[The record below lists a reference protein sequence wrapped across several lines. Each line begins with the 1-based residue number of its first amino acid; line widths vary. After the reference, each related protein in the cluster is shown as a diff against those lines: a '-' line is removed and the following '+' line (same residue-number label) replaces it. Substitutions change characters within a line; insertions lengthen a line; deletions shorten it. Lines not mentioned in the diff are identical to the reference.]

1 MLKARRKEES
11 QAIIM
16 KEGGEKML
24 VAGNKEVGLNNWKQ
38 GGREEGRE
46 EKNGSC
52 WEEGRGG

>member
-16 KEGGEKML
+16 KEGGEKRL

-38 GGREEGRE
+38 RGR
-46 EKNGSC
+46 
-52 WEEGRGG
+52 RGGENS